1 VLLFVLVGIGLF
13 IYWHRPSIDLIGWLH
28 EDIGRYFVVCFLSSS
43 NSNRRFP
50 CTQSF
55 SLSPLF

>member
-28 EDIGRYFVVCFLSSS
+28 EDIGRYFVVCFLILLVSQ
-43 NSNRRFP
+43 F
-50 CTQSF
+50 
-55 SLSPLF
+55 LEL